1 MNRRPGLWVSLC
13 ALLLSLGAAP
23 ASADR
28 LPERPWLAEWQLP
41 NGLKVAYAERA
52 NLPMAVVQVWYRFG
66 SKDEPAG
73 QRGSARAF
81 EKLMF
86 LGSERVRPE
95 DHRRFIERVGGE
107 TTALTTEDVTA
118 YHQTVPVEYLDLAL
132 ELEAERMRSLLI
144 RPESVD
150 VARAFAADEARKQE
164 SSPLYRAYLTLMGAM
179 FAGHAY
185 AWAPSGVR
193 SEIEGLS
200 GAGLKLL
207 YDAYYQ
213 PSNAMLVIV
222 SSRPADDVKKS
233 VERWFGGLKTAQAP
247 KHPDDPAGAGVA
259 RDPAKARVAM
269 QSSSIGLV
277 MTGYKLPAAS
287 HADLPALQ
295 LCGAILSAGP
305 SSRLHKKLVEGK
317 LAVEIGGQVLSR
329 EGGGALIIYA
339 RLDGGD
345 AGAVDKVEK
354 AMLAEIERLATAGP
368 TPAELARARGQ
379 VLGASL
385 FGGEGATGVANQV
398 GVSWALT
405 GRARAFEGDQVAV
418 RKATAATIKK
428 AAASY
433 LSRGAATVVVANP
446 GGAK

>member
-1 MNRRPGLWVSLC
+1 MSVC
-13 ALLLSLGAAP
+13 ALAVTLGAAP
-23 ASADR
+23 ASADK
-28 LPERPWLAEWQLP
+28 LPDRPWLEEWQLA
-41 NGLKVAYAERA
+41 NGLQVAYVERP
-52 NLPMAVVQVWYRFG
+52 NLPLAVVQVWYRFG

-81 EKLMF
+81 EKLMQ
-86 LGSERVRPE
+86 LGSERVRPD

-118 YHQTVPVEYLDLAL
+118 YHDVVPIEYLDLAL
-132 ELEAERMRSLLI
+132 ELEAERMRHLLI
-144 RPESVD
+144 RPEASEA
-150 VARAFAADEARKQE
+150 ARAFAAEEARKQE
-164 SSPLYRAYLTLMGAM
+164 SSPLYRAYLSLMGAM

-200 GAGLKLL
+200 SVGLKLL

-213 PSNAMLVIV
+213 PSNALLVIV

-233 VERWFGGLKTAQAP
+233 VERWFGKLAKAPVP
-247 KHPDDPAGAGVA
+247 KHPDDPAGAGAA
-259 RDPAKARVAM
+259 RDPNKARVVM
-269 QSSSIGLV
+269 QSSPVGLV
-277 MTGYKLPAAS
+277 MVGYKMPAAS
-287 HADLPALQ
+287 HPDLPALQ

-305 SSRLHKKLVEGK
+305 SSRLHKKLVGGK
-317 LAVEIGGQVLSR
+317 VAEEVGGQVLSR
-329 EGGGALIIYA
+329 EGGGALLLYA
-339 RLDGGD
+339 RLGSGD
-345 AGAVDKVEK
+345 AEAAEKV
-354 AMLAEIERLATAGP
+354 MLAEIERLATAGP
-368 TPAELARARGQ
+368 TPAELTRARGH
-379 VLGASL
+379 VLASSM

-405 GRARAFEGDQVAV
+405 GKTRSFQADQAAI

-446 GGAK
+446 GGVK

>member
-1 MNRRPGLWVSLC
+1 MNRRPGLWLSVSSVALALC
-13 ALLLSLGAAP
+13 AAP

-28 LPERPWLAEWQLP
+28 LPERPWLEEWALP
-41 NGLKVAYAERA
+41 NGLKVAYVERA

-66 SKDEPAG
+66 SKDEPPG

-86 LGSERVRPE
+86 LGSDRVRPD

-118 YHQTVPVEYLDLAL
+118 YHDTVPLEYLDLAL
-132 ELEAERMRSLLI
+132 ELEAERMRHLVI
-144 RPESVD
+144 RAESVEA
-150 VARAFAADEARKQE
+150 ARAFAAEEARKQE
-164 SSPLYRAYLTLMGAM
+164 ASPLYRAYLSLMGAM

-193 SEIEGLS
+193 NEIEGLS
-200 GAGLKLL
+200 SAGLQLL
-207 YDAYYQ
+207 YDAFYQ
-213 PSNAMLVIV
+213 PSNALLVV
-222 SSRPADDVKKS
+222 VASRPAEDVKKS
-233 VERWFGGLKTAQAP
+233 VERWFGGLPKAPPP
-247 KHPDDPAGAGVA
+247 KHPDDPAGSGAA
-259 RDPAKARVAM
+259 RDPNKARVEM
-269 QSSSIGLV
+269 QGSPIGLV
-277 MTGYKLPAAS
+277 MIGYKLPVAS

-317 LAVEIGGQVLSR
+317 LADEVGGQVLSR
-329 EGGGALIIYA
+329 EGGGALLMYA
-339 RLDGGD
+339 RMGGGGVE
-345 AGAVDKVEK
+345 AAEK

-368 TPAELARARGQ
+368 TAAELARARGQ
-379 VLGASL
+379 VLAGSL
-385 FGGEGATGVANQV
+385 FGAEGATGVANQI

-405 GRARAFEGDQVAV
+405 GRTRAFEADQAAV